1 MKAIFASSLAFAAL
15 FATCVSGAPQQ
26 PTPRPIAIIR
36 DDRFQ
41 PQDGAYSFDL
51 ETENGI
57 IQSEA
62 GSPGSQGQTNVQGSF
77 RFPLDDGSFAEVTYI
92 ADENGFQVQSPLL
105 PVAPAFPHPIPD
117 FVLKQIAFAEEQR
130 RLEAAGGR
138 A

>member
-1 MKAIFASSLAFAAL
+1 MKAVFFSSLALGAILASL
-15 FATCVSGAPQQ
+15 VSGAPQQ
-26 PTPRPIAIIR
+26 NTPRPIAIIK
-36 DDRFQ
+36 DERFQ
-41 PQDGAYSFDL
+41 PQDGSYSFDL

-62 GSPGSQGQTNVQGSF
+62 GSPGSEGQTNVQGSF
-77 RFPLDDGSFAEVTYI
+77 RFPMEDGSIAEVTYI

-105 PVAPAFPHPIPD
+105 PVAPQFPHPIPD